1 MLDDLV
7 YVPALVGK
15 GRLWVILLML
25 GANVR
30 IYIGNDEIFAHLCE
44 IGRLKCWGKCWGQCG
59 CVRAFL
65 ANFLFMVK
73 VLGVFPPVNA
83 KARLLVS
90 GGYKHSRYSVA
101 CWVLGAKKASFYTR
115 LLCSFQILIL

>member
-1 MLDDLV
+1 
-7 YVPALVGK
+7 
-15 GRLWVILLML
+15 ML
-25 GANVR
+25 GAVR
-30 IYIGNDEIFAHLCE
+30 MCKSVFGQLFVYGQSV
-44 IGRLKCWGKCWGQCG
+44 GRIS
-59 CVRAFL
+59 
-65 ANFLFMVK
+65 
-73 VLGVFPPVNA
+73 PVNA